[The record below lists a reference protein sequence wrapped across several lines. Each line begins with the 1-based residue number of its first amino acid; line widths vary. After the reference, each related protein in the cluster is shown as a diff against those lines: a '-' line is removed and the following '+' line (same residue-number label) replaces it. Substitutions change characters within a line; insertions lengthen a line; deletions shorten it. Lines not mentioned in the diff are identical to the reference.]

1 LNSAKKETK
10 KLVESMSPSICSSSV
25 QGLHL
30 SQPGEKKRTFAGTAS
45 GSLVKIMIQ
54 GSSGR
59 SLQMGWAELTLPAQ
73 AVNNKDVSKC
83 DLWGLS

>member
-30 SQPGEKKRTFAGTAS
+30 SQPGEKKGPLL
-45 GSLVKIMIQ
+45 GLLVVFSCQDYDPGKQ
-54 GSSGR
+54 WSF
-59 SLQMGWAELTLPAQ
+59 TP
-73 AVNNKDVSKC
+73 D
-83 DLWGLS
+83 GLG